1 MKIIPAIDIYKGK
14 CVRLVKGDYNLKKE
28 YSSDPLIIA
37 KEFERIGD
45 LIAMPP
51 RGLGTIFTH

>member
-1 MKIIPAIDIYKGK
+1 MCLTLELND
-14 CVRLVKGDYNLKKE
+14 
-28 YSSDPLIIA
+28 S

-51 RGLGTIFTH
+51 RGLGTILTH